1 MEIQGGKPKEE
12 KLMQPRIENP
22 AQSAPGTMEALM
34 SLAKVAKTAGT
45 KAGVPPA
52 TIDLVETQA
61 SRINGCAV

>member
-1 MEIQGGKPKEE
+1 
-12 KLMQPRIENP
+12 MQPRIENP